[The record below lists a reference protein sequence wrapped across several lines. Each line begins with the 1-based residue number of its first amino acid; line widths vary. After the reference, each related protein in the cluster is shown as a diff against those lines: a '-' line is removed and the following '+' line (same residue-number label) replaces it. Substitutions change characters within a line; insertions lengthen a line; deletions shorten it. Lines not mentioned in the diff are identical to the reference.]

1 MTLHAVL
8 VMLFQLQATDTG
20 FVAALQRAVASEPIE
35 VFGRDT
41 GHVSISGVT
50 LLDIDG
56 DGKPEAFVW
65 IVPAFRQTP
74 TVLVYHATAQ
84 GVVRLTEGLA
94 PGRLQLIDPG
104 ATSPRDSHWLGYGL
118 DVGANSG
125 QTFLDSARVSKVI
138 SIALNRSLSIVV
150 YRTFFHAD
158 FRRGFRGYLDMSDRS
173 LPGAPVDTV
182 TCTLIWF
189 SRVDGL
195 AAGSL
200 AGDDARQYL
209 VALTSDDITI
219 YRFDGLRTDG
229 LFRKHTWTRPRPPNV
244 TGVRADAR
252 GQVQLVA
259 RDGSSTAIGAP

>member
-1 MTLHAVL
+1 MTLHACLAVL
-8 VMLFQLQATDTG
+8 LQLQATDSA
-20 FVAALQRAVASEPIE
+20 FVAAVRHAVANEPIE

-65 IVPAFRQTP
+65 IVPGFRQTP
-74 TVLVYHATAQ
+74 TVIVYQATAQ
-84 GVVRLTEGLA
+84 GVARLTEGLA
-94 PGRLQLIDPG
+94 PGRLQMIDPL
-104 ATSPRDSHWLGYGL
+104 ATTPRDSHWLGYGL
-118 DVGANSG
+118 DVTADSG
-125 QTFLDSARVSKVI
+125 QTFYDSAKVAKTI
-138 SIALNRSLSIVV
+138 SITLKRGMWIVV
-150 YRTFFHAD
+150 YRTFFHTD
-158 FRRGFRGYLDMSDRS
+158 FRRGFRGYLDLSDRT

-200 AGDDARQYL
+200 AGDDARGYL

-219 YRFDGLRTDG
+219 YRFDGLTADG
-229 LFRKHTWTRPRPPNV
+229 LFRKRSWTRPRPPNV
-244 TGVRADAR
+244 TAVRADAS
-252 GQVQLVA
+252 GHVQLVA
-259 RDGSSTAIGAP
+259 RDGTSTAIGAP